1 MATYNLRRNV
11 KSFADCNYNFN
22 ILNWLLVNLDNI
34 NVDGETLTV
43 KAANVL
49 GTLTAD
55 QIIVGANSQFEDG
68 YDPTTK
74 ASVADIDAVKAYADQ
89 VAADAQTAAEAVAV
103 AEAALAQTNAEAYAD
118 GIVSAEEQARIDQA
132 IANLAEAKAHAETQ
146 ASAAE
151 AAAKTYAEQKAG
163 EVQAIAENIANGYYP
178 GTFIN
183 GRYIY
188 SPIITG
194 QDAYFEGT
202 IRIGNG
208 KFIVDYFGN
217 LSAANGNF
225 FIPWDGDGVYN
236 TYAASE
242 TAYPAARWKRDDANY
257 LYQDPTAF
265 MVYLTGQKFRVDA
278 NGRAYAYERGQAD
291 QLATRYWVENEAVIT
306 ARFG

>member
-22 ILNWLLVNLDNI
+22 ILNWLLLNLDNVNI
-34 NVDGETLTV
+34 HGDTLV
-43 KAANVL
+43 VNAANVV
-49 GTLTAD
+49 GTLAAG
-55 QIIVGANSQFEDG
+55 QITVGADTQFEEG
-68 YDPTTK
+68 FNPQEK
-74 ASVADIDAVKAYADQ
+74 AD
-89 VAADAQTAAEAVAV
+89 AADLAAV
-103 AEAALAQTNAEAYAD
+103 EAYANQR
-118 GIVSAEEQARIDQA
+118 A
-132 IANLAEAKAHAETQ
+132 L
-146 ASAAE
+146 
-151 AAAKTYAEQKAG
+151 
-163 EVQAIAENIANGYYP
+163 EVQAIAERIANGSYQ
-178 GTFIN
+178 GSFID
-183 GRYIY
+183 GRHIY
-188 SPIITG
+188 SPIISG

-217 LSAANGNF
+217 LSAASGNF

-265 MVYLTGQKFRVDA
+265 AVYLTGQKFRVDA
-278 NGRAYAYERGQAD
+278 SGKAYAFERGQAD